1 VRLLN
6 AVLVGVTLLAVAG
19 GYVQE
24 RARLAKIRRLPVEEA
39 RALYERAA
47 ARRER
52 GMVAVAAALVVSAVI
67 AIAVRLAS

>member
-6 AVLVGVTLLAVAG
+6 AVLVAVTLLAVTG

-24 RARLAKIRRLPVEEA
+24 RARLAKIRRLPVDEA

-52 GMVAVAAALVVSAVI
+52 GMVAVAAALVLSAVI